1 MCSREGRTILIPLR
15 GYAMEARVR
24 ELQRTLYRA
33 ARAQRARRF
42 YSLRD
47 KVYRPDVLR
56 EAWRRVKVNGGAPGV
71 DGVTIETIEARGIEP
86 FLEGL
91 REALR
96 TGTYRCRPVRR
107 VMIPKP
113 KGGQRPLGIPTVRD
127 RVVQTA
133 VRLVIEPLFEADFQD
148 CSYGYRP
155 KRSAVHA
162 SLEVYKWL
170 NYGLVHVVDVD
181 LECYFDRI
189 PHERL
194 LHVLQRRI
202 ADGYILRLIRAWLR
216 AGVLY
221 GHKFHRSAE
230 GTPQGA
236 TLSPLLGNCYLNELD
251 RWWIQEGMTR
261 RAGWNAQLVRYAD
274 DLRILTDKRPEPIA
288 QKLHQRLEALGLPV
302 NREKSCTL
310 HAKDGFAFLGFMYRR
325 GYAPRYQKV
334 VTHFFVEPEAIKRV
348 IRKLTQITN
357 RQRSHEA
364 IGTIVAEM
372 NQNLLGWSEY
382 YRHTASSRRFRKV
395 QGHACRR
402 LRRFILAKHGK
413 RHRSGIWGLSEK
425 VLHERYGLVDIGTNR
440 VQYRWT

>member
-1 MCSREGRTILIPLR
+1 
-15 GYAMEARVR
+15 MEARVR

-33 ARAQRARRF
+33 AKAQPTRRF

-56 EAWRRVKVNGGAPGV
+56 EAWRRVKANGGAPGV
-71 DGVTIETIEARGIEP
+71 DGVTIEEIEARGVER
-86 FLEGL
+86 FLEEL
-91 REALR
+91 RDTLR
-96 TGTYRCRPVRR
+96 MGTYRCRPLRR

-113 KGGQRPLGIPTVRD
+113 KGGQRPLGIPTVQD

-133 VRLVIEPLFEADFQD
+133 VRLVIEPLCEADFQD

-155 KRSAVHA
+155 KRSAAQA

-181 LECYFDRI
+181 LETYFDRI

-194 LHVLQRRI
+194 LQVLQRRI
-202 ADGYILRLIRAWLR
+202 TDGYVLRLIRAWLR

-221 GHKFHRSAE
+221 GEEVHRSTE

-236 TLSPLLGNCYLNELD
+236 TISPLLANCYLNELD
-251 RWWIQEGMTR
+251 RWWITEGMTR
-261 RAGWNAQLVRYAD
+261 RGGWNAQLVRYAD
-274 DLRILTDKRPEPIA
+274 DLRVLTNRRPGPVA
-288 QKLHQRLEALGLPV
+288 QTLYRRLEALGLPV
-302 NREKSCTL
+302 NQEKSRIL
-310 HAKDGFAFLGFMYRR
+310 HAEEGFTFLGFMYRR

-334 VTHFFVEPEAIKRV
+334 VTHFFVDPEAIQRV
-348 IRKLTQITN
+348 IRRLTQITS
-357 RQRSHEA
+357 RQRVPESIEA
-364 IGTIVAEM
+364 VVAEM
-372 NQNLLGWSEY
+372 NQSLLGWSEY
-382 YRHTASSRRFRKV
+382 YRHTASARRFRKV
-395 QGHACRR
+395 QGHAYRR
-402 LRRFILAKHGK
+402 LRRLILAKQGK
-413 RHRSGIWGLSEK
+413 RHRSGFWGLPDR